1 MAAFPHNFLWGAAT
15 AAYQVEGGHDA
26 DGKGPSIW
34 DIYSH
39 LPGTTFEGTTG
50 DIAVDHYHRFRE
62 DVALMAEMGLQ
73 SYRFSISWPRLL
85 PAGRGKV
92 NEAGVQFYS
101 DLIDELLA
109 HNIEP
114 MITLYHWDLP
124 QALQD
129 EGGWEARTTAEAFA
143 EYARLCY
150 ARFGSRVKLW
160 ATFNETIV
168 FIGHGY
174 INGLHPPAVRDPAR
188 AIQACHHVFIAHALA
203 VKAFREMAVA
213 GEIGF
218 VNVLQPHT
226 PLTDSEADI
235 KATEL
240 ADAIHTHWLYD
251 PVLKGTYPADLLA
264 QTQALWGVPRFAPG
278 DDALLRA
285 IMADLEKEGFTLI
298 QAAELSTSLLCPEGV
313 LTRRGPSAEEIA
325 EIDYGWPIAEA
336 LGRFDIGQC
345 IVVKQGMVVAVECL
359 EGTDAALR
367 RGGELRG
374 EGCVAI
380 KRFKPKQ
387 DERVDLPSIGLQT
400 VRLLIE
406 QHYRCLAVDAGK
418 TLFFDRAE
426 ALALADKH
434 NFCIVAL
441 TEDSFGKLRLQ
452 AKAD

>member
-1 MAAFPHNFLWGAAT
+1 MNAQICSGCQLCIMACPYGAISLESIGLPSATSETMAQKSMRSVAVRCDLCKDWMKREGKSVPACVEACPVHALSVPGRGSGTLLFTGHLWYRARIMS
-15 AAYQVEGGHDA
+15 E
-26 DGKGPSIW
+26 SIG
-34 DIYSH
+34 I
-39 LPGTTFEGTTG
+39 
-50 DIAVDHYHRFRE
+50 IAGSGQF
-62 DVALMAEMGLQ
+62 
-73 SYRFSISWPRLL
+73 PRLVAEDAKA
-85 PAGRGKV
+85 AGYGV
-92 NEAGVQFYS
+92 VVCAFHGFTDPGLEA
-101 DLIDELLA
+101 
-109 HNIEP
+109 
-114 MITLYHWDLP
+114 
-124 QALQD
+124 
-129 EGGWEARTTAEAFA
+129 
-143 EYARLCY
+143 
-150 ARFGSRVKLW
+150 
-160 ATFNETIV
+160 
-168 FIGHGY
+168 
-174 INGLHPPAVRDPAR
+174 
-188 AIQACHHVFIAHALA
+188 
-203 VKAFREMAVA
+203 
-213 GEIGF
+213 
-218 VNVLQPHT
+218 
-226 PLTDSEADI
+226 
-235 KATEL
+235 L
-240 ADAIHTHWLYD
+240 ADAYTTVYLGQFDKVIDYFRKHGVRRLCMAGAINK
-251 PVLKGTYPADLLA
+251 PRALDLRPDFRAARILFS
-264 QTQALWGVPRFAPG
+264 LRGKG

>member
-1 MAAFPHNFLWGAAT
+1 MAGQSEKLLGVSPADAVGMRPLDFIVDNA
-15 AAYQVEGGHDA
+15 EGRR
-26 DGKGPSIW
+26 S
-34 DIYSH
+34 
-39 LPGTTFEGTTG
+39 LEL
-50 DIAVDHYHRFRE
+50 IAVHRA
-62 DVALMAEMGLQ
+62 V
-73 SYRFSISWPRLL
+73 
-85 PAGRGKV
+85 
-92 NEAGVQFYS
+92 
-101 DLIDELLA
+101 
-109 HNIEP
+109 
-114 MITLYHWDLP
+114 
-124 QALQD
+124 
-129 EGGWEARTTAEAFA
+129 
-143 EYARLCY
+143 
-150 ARFGSRVKLW
+150 SRPV
-160 ATFNETIV
+160 
-168 FIGHGY
+168 
-174 INGLHPPAVRDPAR
+174 
-188 AIQACHHVFIAHALA
+188 
-203 VKAFREMAVA
+203 
-213 GEIGF
+213 
-218 VNVLQPHT
+218 
-226 PLTDSEADI
+226 TD
-235 KATEL
+235 
-240 ADAIHTHWLYD
+240 
-251 PVLKGTYPADLLA
+251 
-264 QTQALWGVPRFAPG
+264 
-278 DDALLRA
+278 
-285 IMADLEKEGFTLI
+285 
-298 QAAELSTSLLCPEGV
+298 LLCPEGV

>member
-1 MAAFPHNFLWGAAT
+1 MS
-15 AAYQVEGGHDA
+15 E
-26 DGKGPSIW
+26 SIG
-34 DIYSH
+34 I
-39 LPGTTFEGTTG
+39 
-50 DIAVDHYHRFRE
+50 IAGSGQF
-62 DVALMAEMGLQ
+62 
-73 SYRFSISWPRLL
+73 PRLVAEDAKA
-85 PAGRGKV
+85 AGYGV
-92 NEAGVQFYS
+92 VVCAFHGFTDPGLEA
-101 DLIDELLA
+101 
-109 HNIEP
+109 
-114 MITLYHWDLP
+114 
-124 QALQD
+124 
-129 EGGWEARTTAEAFA
+129 
-143 EYARLCY
+143 
-150 ARFGSRVKLW
+150 
-160 ATFNETIV
+160 
-168 FIGHGY
+168 
-174 INGLHPPAVRDPAR
+174 
-188 AIQACHHVFIAHALA
+188 
-203 VKAFREMAVA
+203 
-213 GEIGF
+213 
-218 VNVLQPHT
+218 
-226 PLTDSEADI
+226 
-235 KATEL
+235 L
-240 ADAIHTHWLYD
+240 ADAYTTVYLGQFDKVIDYFRKHGVRRLCMAGAINK
-251 PVLKGTYPADLLA
+251 PRALDLRPDFRAARILFS
-264 QTQALWGVPRFAPG
+264 LRGKG

-336 LGRFDIGQC
+336 LGR
-345 IVVKQGMVVAVECL
+345 
-359 EGTDAALR
+359 
-367 RGGELRG
+367 ELRG

>member
-1 MAAFPHNFLWGAAT
+1 MS
-15 AAYQVEGGHDA
+15 E
-26 DGKGPSIW
+26 SIG
-34 DIYSH
+34 I
-39 LPGTTFEGTTG
+39 
-50 DIAVDHYHRFRE
+50 IAGSGQF
-62 DVALMAEMGLQ
+62 
-73 SYRFSISWPRLL
+73 PRLVAEDAKA
-85 PAGRGKV
+85 AGYGVVVCAFHGFTDPGLEALADTYTTVYLGQFDKVIDYFRAARILFSLRGK
-92 NEAGVQFYS
+92 
-101 DLIDELLA
+101 
-109 HNIEP
+109 
-114 MITLYHWDLP
+114 
-124 QALQD
+124 
-129 EGGWEARTTAEAFA
+129 
-143 EYARLCY
+143 
-150 ARFGSRVKLW
+150 
-160 ATFNETIV
+160 
-168 FIGHGY
+168 
-174 INGLHPPAVRDPAR
+174 
-188 AIQACHHVFIAHALA
+188 
-203 VKAFREMAVA
+203 
-213 GEIGF
+213 
-218 VNVLQPHT
+218 
-226 PLTDSEADI
+226 
-235 KATEL
+235 
-240 ADAIHTHWLYD
+240 
-251 PVLKGTYPADLLA
+251 
-264 QTQALWGVPRFAPG
+264 G

-434 NFCIVAL
+434 NFCIIAL

>member
-1 MAAFPHNFLWGAAT
+1 MSKFPQHFLWGAAT
-15 AAYQVEGGHDA
+15 AAWQVEGGHDA

-39 LPGTTFEGTTG
+39 LPGTTYQGTTG
-50 DIAVDHYHRFRE
+50 DVAVDHYHRFRE

-85 PAGRGKV
+85 PGGRGEV

-129 EGGWEARTTAEAFA
+129 EGGWEARSTAEAFA

-150 ARFGSRVKLW
+150 QRFGSRVKLW

-203 VKAFREMAVA
+203 VKAFREMGVA

-226 PLTDSEADI
+226 ALTDSEED
-235 KATEL
+235 KRATEM

-251 PVLKGTYPADLLA
+251 PVLKGGYPEELLQ
-264 QTQALWGVPRFAPG
+264 QTRALWGVPVFEPG
-278 DDALLRA
+278 DDALLRDNRCDFIGLNYYA
-285 IMADLEKEGFTLI
+285 VKPCRRSLLKYRP
-298 QAAELSTSLLCPEGV
+298 AASRAWMGSSTSCA
-313 LTRRGPSAEEIA
+313 TRKA
-325 EIDYGWPIAEA
+325 PIPN
-336 LGRFDIGQC
+336 G
-345 IVVKQGMVVAVECL
+345 
-359 EGTDAALR
+359 
-367 RGGELRG
+367 
-374 EGCVAI
+374 
-380 KRFKPKQ
+380 
-387 DERVDLPSIGLQT
+387 
-400 VRLLIE
+400 
-406 QHYRCLAVDAGK
+406 AGK
-418 TLFFDRAE
+418 FGLRA
-426 ALALADKH
+426 
-434 NFCIVAL
+434 
-441 TEDSFGKLRLQ
+441 
-452 AKAD
+452 

>member
-1 MAAFPHNFLWGAAT
+1 MS
-15 AAYQVEGGHDA
+15 E
-26 DGKGPSIW
+26 SIG
-34 DIYSH
+34 I
-39 LPGTTFEGTTG
+39 
-50 DIAVDHYHRFRE
+50 IAGSGQF
-62 DVALMAEMGLQ
+62 
-73 SYRFSISWPRLL
+73 PRLVAEDAKA
-85 PAGRGKV
+85 AGYGV
-92 NEAGVQFYS
+92 VVCAFHGFTDPGLEA
-101 DLIDELLA
+101 
-109 HNIEP
+109 
-114 MITLYHWDLP
+114 
-124 QALQD
+124 
-129 EGGWEARTTAEAFA
+129 
-143 EYARLCY
+143 
-150 ARFGSRVKLW
+150 
-160 ATFNETIV
+160 
-168 FIGHGY
+168 
-174 INGLHPPAVRDPAR
+174 
-188 AIQACHHVFIAHALA
+188 
-203 VKAFREMAVA
+203 
-213 GEIGF
+213 
-218 VNVLQPHT
+218 
-226 PLTDSEADI
+226 
-235 KATEL
+235 L
-240 ADAIHTHWLYD
+240 ADAYTTVYLGQFDKVIDYFRKHGVRRLCMAGAINK
-251 PVLKGTYPADLLA
+251 PRALDLR
-264 QTQALWGVPRFAPG
+264 PDF
-278 DDALLRA
+278 RA
-285 IMADLEKEGFTLI
+285 ARILFS
-298 QAAELSTSLLCPEGV
+298 AELSTSLLCPEGV

>member
-1 MAAFPHNFLWGAAT
+1 
-15 AAYQVEGGHDA
+15 
-26 DGKGPSIW
+26 
-34 DIYSH
+34 
-39 LPGTTFEGTTG
+39 
-50 DIAVDHYHRFRE
+50 
-62 DVALMAEMGLQ
+62 
-73 SYRFSISWPRLL
+73 
-85 PAGRGKV
+85 
-92 NEAGVQFYS
+92 
-101 DLIDELLA
+101 
-109 HNIEP
+109 
-114 MITLYHWDLP
+114 
-124 QALQD
+124 
-129 EGGWEARTTAEAFA
+129 
-143 EYARLCY
+143 
-150 ARFGSRVKLW
+150 
-160 ATFNETIV
+160 
-168 FIGHGY
+168 
-174 INGLHPPAVRDPAR
+174 
-188 AIQACHHVFIAHALA
+188 
-203 VKAFREMAVA
+203 
-213 GEIGF
+213 
-218 VNVLQPHT
+218 
-226 PLTDSEADI
+226 
-235 KATEL
+235 
-240 ADAIHTHWLYD
+240 
-251 PVLKGTYPADLLA
+251 
-264 QTQALWGVPRFAPG
+264 
-278 DDALLRA
+278 
-285 IMADLEKEGFTLI
+285 MADLEKEGFTLI

-400 VRLLIE
+400 VRL
-406 QHYRCLAVDAGK
+406 RCLAVDAGK

>member
-1 MAAFPHNFLWGAAT
+1 MS
-15 AAYQVEGGHDA
+15 E
-26 DGKGPSIW
+26 SIG
-34 DIYSH
+34 I
-39 LPGTTFEGTTG
+39 
-50 DIAVDHYHRFRE
+50 IAGSGQF
-62 DVALMAEMGLQ
+62 
-73 SYRFSISWPRLL
+73 PRLVAKNAKA
-85 PAGRGKV
+85 AGYGV
-92 NEAGVQFYS
+92 VVCAFHGFTDPGLEA
-101 DLIDELLA
+101 
-109 HNIEP
+109 
-114 MITLYHWDLP
+114 
-124 QALQD
+124 
-129 EGGWEARTTAEAFA
+129 
-143 EYARLCY
+143 
-150 ARFGSRVKLW
+150 
-160 ATFNETIV
+160 
-168 FIGHGY
+168 
-174 INGLHPPAVRDPAR
+174 
-188 AIQACHHVFIAHALA
+188 
-203 VKAFREMAVA
+203 
-213 GEIGF
+213 
-218 VNVLQPHT
+218 
-226 PLTDSEADI
+226 
-235 KATEL
+235 L
-240 ADAIHTHWLYD
+240 ADAYTTVYLGQFDKVIDYFRKHCVRRLCMAGAINK
-251 PVLKGTYPADLLA
+251 PRALDLRPDFRAARILFS
-264 QTQALWGVPRFAPG
+264 LRGKG

-345 IVVKQGMVVAVECL
+345 IVVKQSMVVAVECL
-359 EGTDAALR
+359 EGTDAALL

-441 TEDSFGKLRLQ
+441 TENSFGKLRLQ
-452 AKAD
+452 ARAD

>member
-1 MAAFPHNFLWGAAT
+1 MS
-15 AAYQVEGGHDA
+15 E
-26 DGKGPSIW
+26 SIG
-34 DIYSH
+34 I
-39 LPGTTFEGTTG
+39 
-50 DIAVDHYHRFRE
+50 IAGSGQF
-62 DVALMAEMGLQ
+62 
-73 SYRFSISWPRLL
+73 PRLVAEDAKA
-85 PAGRGKV
+85 AGYGV
-92 NEAGVQFYS
+92 VVCAFHGFTDPGLEA
-101 DLIDELLA
+101 
-109 HNIEP
+109 
-114 MITLYHWDLP
+114 
-124 QALQD
+124 
-129 EGGWEARTTAEAFA
+129 
-143 EYARLCY
+143 
-150 ARFGSRVKLW
+150 
-160 ATFNETIV
+160 
-168 FIGHGY
+168 
-174 INGLHPPAVRDPAR
+174 
-188 AIQACHHVFIAHALA
+188 
-203 VKAFREMAVA
+203 
-213 GEIGF
+213 
-218 VNVLQPHT
+218 
-226 PLTDSEADI
+226 
-235 KATEL
+235 L
-240 ADAIHTHWLYD
+240 ADAYTTVYLGQFDKVIDYFRKHGVRRLCMAGAINKPRALD
-251 PVLKGTYPADLLA
+251 LRPDFRAARILFSLRGKGD
-264 QTQALWGVPRFAPG
+264 
-278 DDALLRA
+278 
-285 IMADLEKEGFTLI
+285 
-298 QAAELSTSLLCPEGV
+298 EGV

>member
-1 MAAFPHNFLWGAAT
+1 MVCAFHGFT
-15 AAYQVEGGHDA
+15 D
-26 DGKGPSIW
+26 
-34 DIYSH
+34 
-39 LPGTTFEGTTG
+39 PG
-50 DIAVDHYHRFRE
+50 
-62 DVALMAEMGLQ
+62 L
-73 SYRFSISWPRLL
+73 
-85 PAGRGKV
+85 
-92 NEAGVQFYS
+92 EA
-101 DLIDELLA
+101 
-109 HNIEP
+109 
-114 MITLYHWDLP
+114 
-124 QALQD
+124 
-129 EGGWEARTTAEAFA
+129 
-143 EYARLCY
+143 
-150 ARFGSRVKLW
+150 
-160 ATFNETIV
+160 
-168 FIGHGY
+168 
-174 INGLHPPAVRDPAR
+174 
-188 AIQACHHVFIAHALA
+188 
-203 VKAFREMAVA
+203 
-213 GEIGF
+213 
-218 VNVLQPHT
+218 
-226 PLTDSEADI
+226 
-235 KATEL
+235 L
-240 ADAIHTHWLYD
+240 ADAYTTVYLGQFDKVIDYFRKHGVRRLCMAGAINK
-251 PVLKGTYPADLLA
+251 PRALDLRPDFRAARILFS
-264 QTQALWGVPRFAPG
+264 LRGKG

>member
-1 MAAFPHNFLWGAAT
+1 MS
-15 AAYQVEGGHDA
+15 E
-26 DGKGPSIW
+26 SIG
-34 DIYSH
+34 I
-39 LPGTTFEGTTG
+39 
-50 DIAVDHYHRFRE
+50 IAGSGQF
-62 DVALMAEMGLQ
+62 
-73 SYRFSISWPRLL
+73 PRLVAEDAKA
-85 PAGRGKV
+85 AGYGV
-92 NEAGVQFYS
+92 VVCAFHGFTDPGLEA
-101 DLIDELLA
+101 
-109 HNIEP
+109 
-114 MITLYHWDLP
+114 
-124 QALQD
+124 
-129 EGGWEARTTAEAFA
+129 
-143 EYARLCY
+143 
-150 ARFGSRVKLW
+150 
-160 ATFNETIV
+160 
-168 FIGHGY
+168 
-174 INGLHPPAVRDPAR
+174 
-188 AIQACHHVFIAHALA
+188 
-203 VKAFREMAVA
+203 
-213 GEIGF
+213 
-218 VNVLQPHT
+218 
-226 PLTDSEADI
+226 
-235 KATEL
+235 L
-240 ADAIHTHWLYD
+240 ADAYTTVYLGQFDKVIDYFRKHGVRRLCMAGAINK
-251 PVLKGTYPADLLA
+251 PRALDLRPDFRAARILFS
-264 QTQALWGVPRFAPG
+264 LRGKG

-285 IMADLEKEGFTLI
+285 IMTDLEKEGFTLI

-313 LTRRGPSAEEIA
+313 LTRRGPSAEEIV
-325 EIDYGWPIAEA
+325 EIDYGWPIADA

-345 IVVKQGMVVAVECL
+345 IVVKQSMVVAVECL

>member
-1 MAAFPHNFLWGAAT
+1 
-15 AAYQVEGGHDA
+15 
-26 DGKGPSIW
+26 
-34 DIYSH
+34 
-39 LPGTTFEGTTG
+39 
-50 DIAVDHYHRFRE
+50 
-62 DVALMAEMGLQ
+62 
-73 SYRFSISWPRLL
+73 
-85 PAGRGKV
+85 
-92 NEAGVQFYS
+92 
-101 DLIDELLA
+101 
-109 HNIEP
+109 
-114 MITLYHWDLP
+114 
-124 QALQD
+124 
-129 EGGWEARTTAEAFA
+129 
-143 EYARLCY
+143 
-150 ARFGSRVKLW
+150 
-160 ATFNETIV
+160 
-168 FIGHGY
+168 
-174 INGLHPPAVRDPAR
+174 
-188 AIQACHHVFIAHALA
+188 
-203 VKAFREMAVA
+203 
-213 GEIGF
+213 
-218 VNVLQPHT
+218 
-226 PLTDSEADI
+226 
-235 KATEL
+235 
-240 ADAIHTHWLYD
+240 
-251 PVLKGTYPADLLA
+251 
-264 QTQALWGVPRFAPG
+264 
-278 DDALLRA
+278 
-285 IMADLEKEGFTLI
+285 MADLEKEGFTLI

-406 QHYRCLAVDAGK
+406 QHYHCLAVDAGK

>member
-1 MAAFPHNFLWGAAT
+1 MS
-15 AAYQVEGGHDA
+15 E
-26 DGKGPSIW
+26 SIG
-34 DIYSH
+34 I
-39 LPGTTFEGTTG
+39 
-50 DIAVDHYHRFRE
+50 IAGSGQF
-62 DVALMAEMGLQ
+62 
-73 SYRFSISWPRLL
+73 PRLVAEDAKA
-85 PAGRGKV
+85 AGYGV
-92 NEAGVQFYS
+92 VVCAFHGFTDPGLEA
-101 DLIDELLA
+101 
-109 HNIEP
+109 
-114 MITLYHWDLP
+114 
-124 QALQD
+124 
-129 EGGWEARTTAEAFA
+129 
-143 EYARLCY
+143 
-150 ARFGSRVKLW
+150 
-160 ATFNETIV
+160 
-168 FIGHGY
+168 
-174 INGLHPPAVRDPAR
+174 
-188 AIQACHHVFIAHALA
+188 
-203 VKAFREMAVA
+203 
-213 GEIGF
+213 
-218 VNVLQPHT
+218 
-226 PLTDSEADI
+226 
-235 KATEL
+235 L
-240 ADAIHTHWLYD
+240 ADAYTTVYLGQFDKVIDYFRKHGVRRLCMAGAINK
-251 PVLKGTYPADLLA
+251 PRALDLRPDFRAARILFS
-264 QTQALWGVPRFAPG
+264 LRGKG

-285 IMADLEKEGFTLI
+285 IM
-298 QAAELSTSLLCPEGV
+298 AAELSTSLLCPEGV

-452 AKAD
+452 AKVD

>member
-1 MAAFPHNFLWGAAT
+1 MS
-15 AAYQVEGGHDA
+15 E
-26 DGKGPSIW
+26 SIG
-34 DIYSH
+34 I
-39 LPGTTFEGTTG
+39 
-50 DIAVDHYHRFRE
+50 IAGSGQF
-62 DVALMAEMGLQ
+62 
-73 SYRFSISWPRLL
+73 PRLVAEDAKA
-85 PAGRGKV
+85 AGYGV
-92 NEAGVQFYS
+92 VVCAFHGFTDPGLEA
-101 DLIDELLA
+101 
-109 HNIEP
+109 
-114 MITLYHWDLP
+114 
-124 QALQD
+124 
-129 EGGWEARTTAEAFA
+129 
-143 EYARLCY
+143 
-150 ARFGSRVKLW
+150 
-160 ATFNETIV
+160 
-168 FIGHGY
+168 
-174 INGLHPPAVRDPAR
+174 
-188 AIQACHHVFIAHALA
+188 
-203 VKAFREMAVA
+203 
-213 GEIGF
+213 
-218 VNVLQPHT
+218 
-226 PLTDSEADI
+226 
-235 KATEL
+235 L
-240 ADAIHTHWLYD
+240 ADAYTTVYLCMAGAINKPRAL
-251 PVLKGTYPADLLA
+251 DLRPDFRAARILFS
-264 QTQALWGVPRFAPG
+264 LRGKG

-434 NFCIVAL
+434 NFCIIAL

>member
-1 MAAFPHNFLWGAAT
+1 MS
-15 AAYQVEGGHDA
+15 E
-26 DGKGPSIW
+26 SIG
-34 DIYSH
+34 I
-39 LPGTTFEGTTG
+39 
-50 DIAVDHYHRFRE
+50 IAGSGQF
-62 DVALMAEMGLQ
+62 
-73 SYRFSISWPRLL
+73 PRLVAEDAKA
-85 PAGRGKV
+85 AGYGV
-92 NEAGVQFYS
+92 VVCAFHGFTDPGLEA
-101 DLIDELLA
+101 
-109 HNIEP
+109 
-114 MITLYHWDLP
+114 
-124 QALQD
+124 
-129 EGGWEARTTAEAFA
+129 
-143 EYARLCY
+143 
-150 ARFGSRVKLW
+150 
-160 ATFNETIV
+160 
-168 FIGHGY
+168 
-174 INGLHPPAVRDPAR
+174 
-188 AIQACHHVFIAHALA
+188 
-203 VKAFREMAVA
+203 
-213 GEIGF
+213 
-218 VNVLQPHT
+218 
-226 PLTDSEADI
+226 
-235 KATEL
+235 L
-240 ADAIHTHWLYD
+240 ADAYTTVYLGQFDKVIDYFRKHGVRRLCMAGAINK
-251 PVLKGTYPADLLA
+251 PRALDLRPDFRAARILFS
-264 QTQALWGVPRFAPG
+264 LRGKG

-298 QAAELSTSLLCPEGV
+298 QAAELST
-313 LTRRGPSAEEIA
+313 SAEEIA